1 MKNSIK
7 IYFKIFILVLLLISF
22 TYKPATSLNI
32 NDTPNKYIIFIDV
45 NDLTLSVMDK
55 SNYKIIKTYPIAVG
69 KKETP
74 SPIGTFQVTSK
85 ALKTERAFGG
95 YWLGLNA
102 PWDTF
107 GIHGTSNPGSIGR
120 MASNGCIRMSNYH
133 IKELYSMI
141 DYGTS
146 VIIGP
151 DWFWGPY
158 VRIPTI
164 NQRGTDIYSV
174 QRILKALGYYK
185 GPVNGIYELS
195 LTLAVITYKDE
206 HNMPADDKIDS
217 KFLKSLGLCRFE

>member
-1 MKNSIK
+1 MKNSMK
-7 IYFKIFILVLLLISF
+7 IYFKIFILVSLLLSSTDKAVF
-22 TYKPATSLNI
+22 SLDLNE
-32 NDTPNKYIIFIDV
+32 NPTNYIIIIDA

-55 SNYKIIKTYPIAVG
+55 SNYKIIKTYPIAMG

-74 SPIGTFQVTSK
+74 SPIGTFQITSK
-85 ALKTERAFGG
+85 ALKKERAFGG

-120 MASNGCIRMSNYH
+120 LASNGCIRMSNYH
-133 IKELYSMI
+133 IKEIYSMI

-158 VRIPTI
+158 VRVATL
-164 NQRGTDIYSV
+164 NEKGTDIYNV

-185 GPVNGIYELS
+185 GSVNGIYDP
-195 LTLAVITYKDE
+195 TLATAVATYKDE
-206 HNMPADDKIDS
+206 HNMTADDKIDE